1 MSTIVRPAVGAPP
14 ALVMNLD
21 DKAVPMIVRNLK
33 IEVEIAGLVAR
44 TTMEM
49 TFGNPHDQ
57 DLEGELIFPLP
68 DGAALSGYGLD
79 VEGQMVDA
87 SLVEKQLA
95 RVVFEEEVR
104 KGVDPGLL
112 EQVAANQFRTRVWPI
127 PAGGTRTVKVAYVSP
142 LATRGGDAFYE
153 LPIRFEPPRRD
164 VSKEQVHTFAAWNTM
179 FEEGRPLPDEA
190 FFLSISVAKGAN
202 SPAVWD
208 TNEWAETLGF
218 EDRGD
223 AWIAEL
229 SRPAGLPDKVRIGL
243 PDVPETSVA
252 VEQQDDTHYF
262 RIDARHEDAGQPET
276 VAVERV
282 ALVWDASLSRAT
294 IDKQQEFELIRSLFR
309 RWDSVEVELL
319 VLRNVVEPPQQF
331 SVVAGEAEPL
341 LEVLAEMPYDGG
353 TRFGAL
359 RVQDPSYDAV
369 LLFSDGV
376 SNLDTDLPEAAGVP
390 FHVINSSP
398 TANQPLLR
406 HLAEQTGGSWLDL
419 TRIPVE
425 EAVERIGVE
434 ALTLLGIESSGS
446 DVSDLFPPGVCRLED
461 GHVGI
466 CGRLLVDETE
476 ITLRF
481 GRGNRETTRRTV
493 RLRQD
498 TARSTGLIGRLW
510 AQRKVNHLSLFADR
524 HGDEMLALGRTFH
537 IVTPNASLLVLETLE
552 QHLEHGIPPAASRQM
567 MWEEYQRQA
576 DERNQTD
583 RKRRDEKL
591 DQVISL
597 WQERVAWW
605 DRSFDLSPPAAK
617 ENGDEAPAEGS
628 AAAEW
633 FYHHQGQEQGPV
645 TEADIQRLISQG
657 VLSSL
662 DSVWKDGMADW
673 QPVSSV
679 FPQHAQP
686 GMVQPVNDEDVFD
699 LEEDGSDLAVTG
711 LMPPSP
717 AMAAP
722 ELVRAVSILGT
733 VASAF
738 DDEDV
743 YFEAEASI
751 ETGDLEPPQ
760 TAASIEVKPW
770 DPDMP
775 YLDAMTTAEG
785 DEIYSI
791 YLEQRSGYG
800 RSPSFY
806 LDCADHL
813 FRSGQRDL
821 ALRVLTN
828 LSELELESPPLL
840 RILGYKLEAEGEL
853 ELAAEM
859 FEQVLAMRKEE
870 PQSYRDLALVLERQG
885 EYRRAAQ
892 LLWSVIVGEWDERFP
907 EIETIALV
915 ELNRLLE
922 HSRRERGEED
932 SGDADEIDER
942 LVKLLDLDLRVV
954 LAWDVDLTDVDLWVV
969 EPNGEKCYYE
979 NNRTRIGGRLS
990 RDFTAGYGPEEY
1002 TLHQGIPGT
1011 YTIQANYYGSYQQ
1024 TLTGPATILA
1034 TIFTNFGRPDEQ
1046 RRTITVRL
1054 SEVKDIVDVGE
1065 VTLG

>member
-1 MSTIVRPAVGAPP
+1 MSTIVRPAVEAPP

-21 DKAVPMIVRNLK
+21 DKSVPMLVRNLK

-49 TFGNPHDQ
+49 TFENPHDQ

-79 VEGQMVDA
+79 VEGQIVDA

-112 EQVAANQFRTRVWPI
+112 EHVAANQFRTRVWPI

-190 FFLSISVAKGAN
+190 FHLSISVAKGTNA
-202 SPAVWD
+202 PAVWD
-208 TNEWAETLGF
+208 TNQWAETLGF

-223 AWIAEL
+223 AWIAEM

-252 VEQQDDTHYF
+252 VEQQDDTYYF
-262 RIDARHEDAGQPET
+262 RIDAHHEDPGQPEA
-276 VAVERV
+276 VVVERV

-309 RWDSVEVELL
+309 RWGSVEVELL

-359 RVQDPSYDAV
+359 RLQDPSYDAV
-369 LLFSDGV
+369 LLFSDGL

-390 FHVINSSP
+390 FHVVNSSP

-434 ALTLLGIESSGS
+434 ALTLLGIESSGN
-446 DVSDLFPPGVCRLED
+446 DVSDLFPSGVCRLED

-498 TARSTGLIGRLW
+498 KARSTGLIGRLW
-510 AQRKVNHLSLFADR
+510 AQRKVNQLSLFADR
-524 HGDEMLALGRTFH
+524 HGDEMLALGRSFH
-537 IVTPNASLLVLETLE
+537 IVTPNTSLLVLETLE

-567 MWEEYQRQA
+567 MWAEYQRQA
-576 DERNQTD
+576 DERNQAV
-583 RKRRDEKL
+583 RKRRDEKV
-591 DQVISL
+591 DQVIAL

-605 DRSFDLSPPAAK
+605 NRSFDLSPPPSDDSDDS
-617 ENGDEAPAEGS
+617 EDLDGSFDRLEAPSPAAAAPGVHLALSSRGQVSS
-628 AAAEW
+628 AAA
-633 FYHHQGQEQGPV
+633 
-645 TEADIQRLISQG
+645 
-657 VLSSL
+657 
-662 DSVWKDGMADW
+662 
-673 QPVSSV
+673 
-679 FPQHAQP
+679 
-686 GMVQPVNDEDVFD
+686 DEVFD
-699 LEEDGSDLAVTG
+699 HDYAE
-711 LMPPSP
+711 
-717 AMAAP
+717 
-722 ELVRAVSILGT
+722 
-733 VASAF
+733 
-738 DDEDV
+738 
-743 YFEAEASI
+743 EAEASF
-751 ETGDLEPPQ
+751 EFDDLKPTQ
-760 TAASIEVKPW
+760 TAASIAVKPW

-775 YLDAMTTAEG
+775 YLDAMTAAEG

-791 YLEQRSGYG
+791 YLEQRSDYG
-800 RSPSFY
+800 RSPGFY

-828 LSELELESPPLL
+828 LAELDLESPPLL
-840 RILGYKLEAEGEL
+840 RVLGYKLETEGEL

-892 LLWSVIVGEWDERFP
+892 LLWSVIIGEWDERFP
-907 EIETIALV
+907 EIETIALM

-922 HSRRERGEED
+922 CSRRAGGEKD
-932 SGDADEIDER
+932 PGDADDIDER

-969 EPNGEKCYYE
+969 EPNGEKCFYS
-979 NNRTRIGGRLS
+979 NKRTRIGGRLS
-990 RDFTAGYGPEEY
+990 PDFIDGYGPEEY
-1002 TLHQGIPGT
+1002 TLRQGIPGT
-1011 YTIQANYYGSYQQ
+1011 YTIHANYYGSDQQ

-1054 SEVKDIVDVGE
+1054 SEVNDVVDVGE
-1065 VTLG
+1065 VALG